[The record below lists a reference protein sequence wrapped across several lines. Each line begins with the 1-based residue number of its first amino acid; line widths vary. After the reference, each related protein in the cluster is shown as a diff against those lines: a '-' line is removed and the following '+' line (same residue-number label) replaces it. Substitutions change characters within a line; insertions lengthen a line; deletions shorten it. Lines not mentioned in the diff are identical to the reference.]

1 MELKPHAKGAARPGG
16 GAPSA
21 EPPPTAIEFDR
32 SIRRVV
38 IIGNGVAGLTAA
50 DHVRRN
56 HPECEID
63 LIGRENH
70 NAYNRMAIAKL
81 ISTPTGVS

>member
-1 MELKPHAKGAARPGG
+1 M
-16 GAPSA
+16 
-21 EPPPTAIEFDR
+21 IDFDR
-32 SIRRVV
+32 DIRSVV
-38 IIGNGVAGLTAA
+38 VIGNGVAGLTAA

-56 HPECEID
+56 HPDCEIH

-81 ISTPTGVS
+81 ISSPTGVGGLQLLPNSGMPNIASRPGSTRT